1 MGTSEAATSSRE
13 AALMNKSDTHLI
25 VGLLCINIS
34 YVASMGILWN
44 IAALINLVAF
54 FIYLARGE

>member
-1 MGTSEAATSSRE
+1 
-13 AALMNKSDTHLI
+13 MNKSDTHLI